1 LLSWNA
7 RHFNNKVLI
16 CEPPD
21 EKKLPKNSGLVISA
35 VCAATIRRFPPAS
48 LQHNRIPPFQSI
60 EPIALTKEDP
70 MPVSHD
76 LYQDLHYPREIVQQR
91 RQQDKALDRLLD
103 EYMDIDN
110 QVLAAESISAGNFVD
125 EDLRHLK
132 ERRLA
137 VKYMIERQLERKA

>member
-7 RHFNNKVLI
+7 RHFNNKLWV

-21 EKKLPKNSGLVISA
+21 EKKLPKNSELVIFA
-35 VCAATIRRFPPAS
+35 VGMVTIRRFPPAW
-48 LQHNRIPPFQSI
+48 LQHNRFPPFQSD
-60 EPIALTKEDP
+60 EPSVLTKEDP

-110 QVLAAESISAGNFVD
+110 QVLAAESISAGNFED
-125 EDLRHLK
+125 EDLRRLK

-137 VKYMIERQLERKA
+137 VKYMIERQLEHKG

>member
-7 RHFNNKVLI
+7 RHFNNKLSV

-21 EKKLPKNSGLVISA
+21 EKKLPKNSELVIFA
-35 VCAATIRRFPPAS
+35 VGAATIRRFPPAW
-48 LQHNRIPPFQSI
+48 LQHNRIPPFQSD
-60 EPIALTKEDP
+60 EPTALTKEDS

-91 RQQDKALDRLLD
+91 RQEDKELDRLLD

-110 QVLAAESISAGNFVD
+110 QVLAAESISAGNFED
-125 EDLRHLK
+125 EDLRRLK

-137 VKYMIERQLERKA
+137 VKYMIERQLQHKP

>member
-1 LLSWNA
+1 
-7 RHFNNKVLI
+7 
-16 CEPPD
+16 
-21 EKKLPKNSGLVISA
+21 
-35 VCAATIRRFPPAS
+35 
-48 LQHNRIPPFQSI
+48 
-60 EPIALTKEDP
+60 

-76 LYQDLHYPREIVQQR
+76 LYQDLHSPREIVQQR

>member
-1 LLSWNA
+1 VSQPFVA
-7 RHFNNKVLI
+7 
-16 CEPPD
+16 
-21 EKKLPKNSGLVISA
+21 
-35 VCAATIRRFPPAS
+35 FPPPRFNTFGFAHS
-48 LQHNRIPPFQSI
+48 NQVETHLRIH
-60 EPIALTKEDP
+60 KEGA

-91 RQQDKALDRLLD
+91 RQQDKELDRLLD
-103 EYMDIDN
+103 EYVDIDN

-137 VKYMIERQLERKA
+137 IKYMIERQLTHKG

>member
-1 LLSWNA
+1 
-7 RHFNNKVLI
+7 
-16 CEPPD
+16 
-21 EKKLPKNSGLVISA
+21 
-35 VCAATIRRFPPAS
+35 
-48 LQHNRIPPFQSI
+48 
-60 EPIALTKEDP
+60 

-91 RQQDKALDRLLD
+91 RQEDKELDRLLD

-110 QVLAAESISAGNFVD
+110 QVLAAESISAGIAD
-125 EDLRHLK
+125 DDDLRRLK

>member
-1 LLSWNA
+1 VFKSGFHGPA
-7 RHFNNKVLI
+7 GQPSVVF
-16 CEPPD
+16 
-21 EKKLPKNSGLVISA
+21 LPL
-35 VCAATIRRFPPAS
+35 RF
-48 LQHNRIPPFQSI
+48 NRIALPPFQSVKR
-60 EPIALTKEDP
+60 IALTKEDAV
-70 MPVSHD
+70 PVSHD

-103 EYMDIDN
+103 EYVDIDN
-110 QVLAAESISAGNFVD
+110 QVLAAEAISAGNFVD

>member
-1 LLSWNA
+1 
-7 RHFNNKVLI
+7 
-16 CEPPD
+16 
-21 EKKLPKNSGLVISA
+21 
-35 VCAATIRRFPPAS
+35 
-48 LQHNRIPPFQSI
+48 
-60 EPIALTKEDP
+60 

-91 RQQDKALDRLLD
+91 RQQDKALDRL
-103 EYMDIDN
+103 DIDN
-110 QVLAAESISAGNFVD
+110 QVLAAESISAGNFED